1 MDRVFKETQDN
12 NCTAIKDLFYGL
24 VKTYGWNQGHSYI
37 REDPICQLKLPVN
50 NLSNLH
56 ESIDAFMFTDSIEP
70 SESNLENTA
79 GVQAATV
86 ERNSGQEFWFSQLP
100 PILILELCWFAFDK
114 KKGVTKID
122 SGLDFP
128 DAIYLDR
135 YLEDNMEIARSKR
148 KELKSLQERQ
158 EMLQSRLKSFQEYGR
173 EPKIPL
179 LSALQHALQFTMAS
193 HGIVGEADSIWDCA
207 MQQDGQ
213 HLRESPTFPKQQPP
227 PRQSSQPCTSV
238 HSQPVFTSIDPT
250 HNLQYGNTYSPQ
262 HTGQNAAVGGGG
274 RQ

>member
-1 MDRVFKETQDN
+1 M
-12 NCTAIKDLFYGL
+12 
-24 VKTYGWNQGHSYI
+24 
-37 REDPICQLKLPVN
+37 
-50 NLSNLH
+50 
-56 ESIDAFMFTDSIEP
+56 
-70 SESNLENTA
+70 
-79 GVQAATV
+79 
-86 ERNSGQEFWFSQLP
+86 
-100 PILILELCWFAFDK
+100 
-114 KKGVTKID
+114 TKIG

-193 HGIVGEADSIWDCA
+193 HGIVGEADSIRDCA

-213 HLRESPTFPKQQPP
+213 HLRESPPFPKQQPP
-227 PRQSSQPCTSV
+227 PRQSSQPCISV

-250 HNLQYGNTYSPQ
+250 HNLQ
-262 HTGQNAAVGGGG
+262 
-274 RQ
+274 